1 MKRRVAAQ
9 VNGLDFHSR
18 IKKRS
23 HSTLEQTCFGCLEF
37 DQVSFSWPNE
47 VNVINECS
55 FSIDKPGLW
64 MLVGKNGSGKSTL
77 FRLISGLIRPNS
89 GKILCSLKSS
99 MVCQNPD
106 HQLLM
111 PTCKSE
117 LMLSVPKII
126 QQNNSVDLI
135 QYALEKV
142 DLGNMLDR
150 PIHTLSGG
158 QKQRLAL
165 AGAIVSNSNLLLLD
179 EPTALLDTESQ
190 NSVLRTI
197 KKLTTSPS
205 DPMTA
210 IWITHRLD
218 ELYFCDGAAIVRNG
232 GVSNWNSG
240 SKVFQELKSL
250 ALR

>member
-1 MKRRVAAQ
+1 LDQ
-9 VNGLDFHSR
+9 TGLSF
-18 IKKRS
+18 
-23 HSTLEQTCFGCLEF
+23 LEF
-37 DQVSFSWPNE
+37 DQVSFSWPNG
-47 VNVINECS
+47 VKVIDKCS
-55 FSIDKPGLW
+55 FSIDRPGLW

-77 FRLISGLIRPNS
+77 FRLINGSIRPKS
-89 GKILCSLKSS
+89 GNVFCYLKPS
-99 MVCQNPD
+99 MVYQNPD

-117 LMLSVPKII
+117 MMLSVPKTIPQSNI
-126 QQNNSVDLI
+126 FDLI
-135 QYALEKV
+135 QSSLEKV
-142 DLGNMLDR
+142 DLGEMLDR

>member
-1 MKRRVAAQ
+1 MDQ
-9 VNGLDFHSR
+9 TGLSF
-18 IKKRS
+18 
-23 HSTLEQTCFGCLEF
+23 LEF
-37 DQVSFSWPNE
+37 DQVSFSWPNG
-47 VNVINECS
+47 VKVIDKCS

-77 FRLISGLIRPNS
+77 FRLINGSIRPKS
-89 GKILCSLKSS
+89 GKVFCYLKPSI
-99 MVCQNPD
+99 VYQNPD

-117 LMLSVPKII
+117 MMLSVPKTIPQSNI
-126 QQNNSVDLI
+126 FDLI
-135 QYALEKV
+135 QSSLEKV
-142 DLGNMLDR
+142 DLGEMLDR